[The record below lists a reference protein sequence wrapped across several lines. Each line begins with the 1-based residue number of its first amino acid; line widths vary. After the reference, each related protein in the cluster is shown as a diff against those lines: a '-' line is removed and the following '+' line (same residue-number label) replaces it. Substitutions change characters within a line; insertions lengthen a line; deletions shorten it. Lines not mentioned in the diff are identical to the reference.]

1 MPIPLSRIYI
11 ITDFGSKDYYVAA
24 MKTVLLDLCPENII
38 LIDVTHEIEPGNIL
52 DASFVTWQLSLVNI
66 KNSGVLVVVDPGVG
80 TKRDAILIE
89 CEGNNVLVGPD
100 NGVLYPLANTLGIK
114 KIYKIES
121 SNEKYFK
128 SVSKTFHGRDI
139 FSKALGLYCKGI
151 KEFLKVKKDIVTNDI
166 FIYTRLSDK
175 IIFKVL
181 HVDRFGNV
189 ITNIPCLEDLPE
201 EVSLWV
207 KGNIFK
213 LSVVETFSELDIDE
227 LGILC
232 GSSGF
237 YEIVKNLSSAYEVT
251 RLKSGDTA
259 MILFHS

>member
-1 MPIPLSRIYI
+1 MSSSISRIYI

-24 MKTVLLDLCPENII
+24 MKTVLLDLCPKNIV

-52 DASFVTWQLSLVNI
+52 DASFVAWQLSLVGI
-66 KNSGVLVVVDPGVG
+66 RNSGVLVVVDPGVG
-80 TKRDAILIE
+80 TERDALLIE

-100 NGVLYPLANTLGIK
+100 NGVLHPLANTLGIK
-114 KIYKIES
+114 RIYSIES
-121 SNEKYFK
+121 SNERYFK

-139 FSKALGLYCKGI
+139 FAKALGLYCRGI
-151 KEFLKVKKDIVTNDI
+151 KDFLKEKEKIVASDI
-166 FIYTRLSDK
+166 FVYTRFNDK

-189 ITNIPCLEDLPE
+189 ITNIPCFEELPE
-201 EVSLWV
+201 EVGLWV
-207 KGNIFK
+207 KGK
-213 LSVVETFSELDIDE
+213 VLRLSVVETFSDLDIDE

-251 RLKSGDTA
+251 KLKSGDTS
-259 MILFHS
+259 MILLQI